1 MASINLNIGGGI
13 VEIAALTALIGAT
26 TGESL
31 ILGSRGAAGLPWA
44 AMSLFGTPF
53 LIRAC
58 ISARTPTW
66 LREMIGVKN
75 AKCDTMVGMSS
86 RIERVARSDVTQKNI
101 AGISALV
108 GLAREPLEYFDPDET
123 GKVAKGYYYDHLRPS
138 KRRISRTTLQNHPQ
152 CALERPGPSHL
163 ADSAGNVHIHKNL
176 TKYGNIY
183 MARFP
188 SIVVSG
194 SVHVPP
200 PYTWDRPHLTWDD
213 EADPGTRAQKILVH
227 PRTQVCYQEDTQD
240 PSTVYQLIKT
250 CELLFDKAQVALEVG
265 LEQSDPSKPSTEVE
279 IKAVI
284 SDTLL
289 SSIAWILG
297 YPDTCID
304 VYDCCL
310 VALEIAGRTVIIPSA
325 RVLSGNVKKAG
336 ALLGPRSRHFRN
348 DGVNIGWVFWI
359 PLGAGQRLHLIGD
372 LSFTGRQRMEVLSSE
387 DVTKR
392 LNVGNLYIGLRD
404 VHDVQNVVEKSCRV
418 GRLLINLL
426 KEESD
431 QQKYYSTVQYC
442 TARAKLS
449 SAFDTRLRSSLHD

>member
-1 MASINLNIGGGI
+1 MASINLNIGGGL
-13 VEIAALTALIGAT
+13 VEIAALTALMGAT

-101 AGISALV
+101 AGISAVL
-108 GLAREPLEYFDPDET
+108 
-123 GKVAKGYYYDHLRPS
+123 S
-138 KRRISRTTLQNHPQ
+138 N
-152 CALERPGPSHL
+152 
-163 ADSAGNVHIHKNL
+163 NL

-194 SVHVPP
+194 SVLL
-200 PYTWDRPHLTWDD
+200 HL
-213 EADPGTRAQKILVH
+213 AHGTDHIELGMTRRIRERELKRYGFRIFSLASGVSRYQILVR
-227 PRTQVCYQEDTQD
+227 PRTPVCYREDTQD

-279 IKAVI
+279 IKAVKRY
-284 SDTLL
+284 SPFQYCMD
-289 SSIAWILG
+289 
-297 YPDTCID
+297 
-304 VYDCCL
+304 
-310 VALEIAGRTVIIPSA
+310 
-325 RVLSGNVKKAG
+325 
-336 ALLGPRSRHFRN
+336 PRLPRYMN
-348 DGVNIGWVFWI
+348 DGINIGWVFWI

-404 VHDVQNVVEKSCRV
+404 VHDVQNVVEKSCTV

-431 QQKYYSTVQYC
+431 QS
-442 TARAKLS
+442 
-449 SAFDTRLRSSLHD
+449 

>member
-101 AGISALV
+101 AGISAVL
-108 GLAREPLEYFDPDET
+108 
-123 GKVAKGYYYDHLRPS
+123 S
-138 KRRISRTTLQNHPQ
+138 N
-152 CALERPGPSHL
+152 
-163 ADSAGNVHIHKNL
+163 NL

-213 EADPGTRAQKILVH
+213 EADPGTRAQK
-227 PRTQVCYQEDTQD
+227 EDTQD

-431 QQKYYSTVQYC
+431 QS
-442 TARAKLS
+442 
-449 SAFDTRLRSSLHD
+449 

>member
-101 AGISALV
+101 AGISAVLSNLV

-163 ADSAGNVHIHKNL
+163 APNMGFW
-176 TKYGNIY
+176 
-183 MARFP
+183 FP

-213 EADPGTRAQKILVH
+213 EADPGTRAQK
-227 PRTQVCYQEDTQD
+227 EDTQD

-325 RVLSGNVKKAG
+325 RVLSGNG
-336 ALLGPRSRHFRN
+336 SRN

-431 QQKYYSTVQYC
+431 QS
-442 TARAKLS
+442 
-449 SAFDTRLRSSLHD
+449 

>member
-1 MASINLNIGGGI
+1 MASINLDIGGGL

-58 ISARTPTW
+58 ISARTPMW

-101 AGISALV
+101 AGISAVL
-108 GLAREPLEYFDPDET
+108 
-123 GKVAKGYYYDHLRPS
+123 S
-138 KRRISRTTLQNHPQ
+138 N
-152 CALERPGPSHL
+152 
-163 ADSAGNVHIHKNL
+163 NL

-194 SVHVPP
+194 SVLL
-200 PYTWDRPHLTWDD
+200 HL
-213 EADPGTRAQKILVH
+213 AHGTDHIELGMTRRIREQELKRYGFRIFSLASGVSRYQILVH
-227 PRTQVCYQEDTQD
+227 PRTPVCYQEDTQD
-240 PSTVYQLIKT
+240 PSTIYQLIKT

-289 SSIAWILG
+289 SSIAWIPG

-304 VYDCCL
+304 LYDCCL
-310 VALEIAGRTVIIPSA
+310 VALKIAGRTVIIPSA
-325 RVLSGNVKKAG
+325 RVLSGNG
-336 ALLGPRSRHFRN
+336 SRN

-392 LNVGNLYIGLRD
+392 FNVGNLYIGLRD
-404 VHDVQNVVEKSCRV
+404 IHDVQNVVEKSCRV

-431 QQKYYSTVQYC
+431 QS
-442 TARAKLS
+442 
-449 SAFDTRLRSSLHD
+449 

>member
-1 MASINLNIGGGI
+1 
-13 VEIAALTALIGAT
+13 
-26 TGESL
+26 
-31 ILGSRGAAGLPWA
+31 
-44 AMSLFGTPF
+44 
-53 LIRAC
+53 
-58 ISARTPTW
+58 
-66 LREMIGVKN
+66 
-75 AKCDTMVGMSS
+75 
-86 RIERVARSDVTQKNI
+86 
-101 AGISALV
+101 
-108 GLAREPLEYFDPDET
+108 
-123 GKVAKGYYYDHLRPS
+123 
-138 KRRISRTTLQNHPQ
+138 
-152 CALERPGPSHL
+152 
-163 ADSAGNVHIHKNL
+163 
-176 TKYGNIY
+176 

-213 EADPGTRAQKILVH
+213 EADPGTRAQK
-227 PRTQVCYQEDTQD
+227 EDTQD

-325 RVLSGNVKKAG
+325 RVLSGNG
-336 ALLGPRSRHFRN
+336 SRN

-431 QQKYYSTVQYC
+431 QS
-442 TARAKLS
+442 
-449 SAFDTRLRSSLHD
+449 